1 MPDTVLIINGATR
14 TRGNTDIIVEK
25 IIDGIKDSGTD
36 VELIKL
42 REKNISNCIGCYQCM
57 KRSTCSF
64 DDDMTDIR
72 KYINEIEVMILASPL
87 YWCGVTGLMK
97 VFLDRLFFYYH
108 SKNRSLIAG
117 KQAIIVTP
125 MNQKD
130 IGVESELLV
139 EFYRR
144 LFNCLGVGIVDMFYF
159 NDIMEKGAVLDKPKH
174 LEQAYSIGANLKK
187 LRSYEDRVT
196 H

>member
-25 IIDGIKDSGTD
+25 IIDGIKDGGAD
-36 VELIKL
+36 VELIKETLINGFECHCEARPVGPKQSRFIEDQYVVRSLRRFTPRDDAFLKINQRFLKL

-72 KYINEIEVMILASPL
+72 KYINETEVMILASPL

-97 VFLDRLFFYYH
+97 VFLDRLFF
-108 SKNRSLIAG
+108 SITQR
-117 KQAIIVTP
+117 T
-125 MNQKD
+125 
-130 IGVESELLV
+130 
-139 EFYRR
+139 R
-144 LFNCLGVGIVDMFYF
+144 L
-159 NDIMEKGAVLDKPKH
+159 
-174 LEQAYSIGANLKK
+174 
-187 LRSYEDRVT
+187 
-196 H
+196 